1 MFKRSTDYKSREYC
15 VEIRKKKEKYIMY
28 DVKRNR

>member
-1 MFKRSTDYKSREYC
+1 MPKRSTDYKSREYC
-15 VEIRKKKEKYIMY
+15 AEIRKKGGKYIMY